1 MSETPVEVKVVQ
13 QQQPHQSTWERI
25 KTVMGRSK
33 PETTLKESDRFSR
46 LGYLKYP
53 IREQLDFR
61 LSALMDILDGI
72 EKKQEELEKAKTT
85 KSRKRSVQAQIRD
98 LFKAFTI
105 IGAPWFEGLDNRE
118 LAAKAVTFSKLEKMI
133 TDGNLTAYFSDLKSC
148 AETLIY
154 LSFRAKHVI
163 PDTPVLMETKTNVLA
178 PHGGINLGEENVKR
192 PGRTEET

>member
-13 QQQPHQSTWERI
+13 QQEPHQGTWEKI
-25 KTVMGRSK
+25 KSVMGRSK

-61 LSALMDILDGI
+61 LAALMSILDDI
-72 EKKQEELEKAKTT
+72 EQKQEELEKATETEEQK
-85 KSRKRSVQAQIRD
+85 KGVHKQIRD
-98 LFKAFTI
+98 LFKAFSI

-118 LAAKAVTFSKLEKMI
+118 LAAKAVTFSKIEKII
-133 TDGNLTAYFSDLKSC
+133 TDGNLTAYYSDLKSC
-148 AETLIY
+148 AETLIN

-163 PDTPVLMETKTNVLA
+163 PETPVLMETKMNVQA
-178 PHGGINLGEENVKR
+178 PHGGINLGGESDKR
-192 PGRTEET
+192 TGKTEET